1 MGGGD
6 ALQKEEVGGR
16 RGGWGT
22 GSRGEGDRLQRE
34 EVGCVGGR
42 WAPAGPGLSAQGS
55 SWEDRAFALCARG
68 GGSLPMLAPARS
80 RCLFRRGVGPTFL
93 HKRGHS
99 RLFLVIRDR
108 LQIGVCGHFV
118 TEGGWVSW
126 RVGWRGTRP
135 ARAEEARG
143 RKGVRSAPTGHRK
156 PARGATPGSGNW
168 GQVSKS
174 GLAADEL
181 GVHAGVNASLGDEAF
196 VAAAFDDA
204 AVVEHED

>member
-1 MGGGD
+1 MLAGGGLPRD
-6 ALQKEEVGGR
+6 QA
-16 RGGWGT
+16 
-22 GSRGEGDRLQRE
+22 
-34 EVGCVGGR
+34 
-42 WAPAGPGLSAQGS
+42 
-55 SWEDRAFALCARG
+55 CARREARG
-68 GGSLPMLAPARS
+68 RIELSRFARGVSGSLPMLAPARS

-108 LQIGVCGHFV
+108 LQIGVCGPFV

-126 RVGWRGTRP
+126 LVGSSGTRP

-143 RKGVRSAPTGHRK
+143 RRGVRSAPTGRRK

-196 VAAAFDDA
+196 VSAAFDDA
-204 AVVEHED
+204 TVVEHED

>member
-1 MGGGD
+1 MSGLGTRLWGQAPNRGD
-6 ALQKEEVGGR
+6 KGLGTGCNGR
-16 RGGWGT
+16 RGRSPKRGGWGT

-80 RCLFRRGVGPTFL
+80 RCLSRSGVGPTFL

-108 LQIGVCGHFV
+108 LQIGVCEHFV
-118 TEGGWVSW
+118 TGGGWVCW
-126 RVGWRGTRP
+126 RAVGSRGTRP
-135 ARAEEARG
+135 ARAG
-143 RKGVRSAPTGHRK
+143 KLVGG
-156 PARGATPGSGNW
+156 
-168 GQVSKS
+168 
-174 GLAADEL
+174 
-181 GVHAGVNASLGDEAF
+181 
-196 VAAAFDDA
+196 
-204 AVVEHED
+204 

>member
-1 MGGGD
+1 MCNFTCAISKRGGVSAQNPRIQGRNCEAWGQGFGDRLQIGVCGQAAMGFRGEEGDWGQAAMGGGD
-6 ALQKEEVGGR
+6 ALRKEEV
-16 RGGWGT
+16 
-22 GSRGEGDRLQRE
+22 
-34 EVGCVGGR
+34 V
-42 WAPAGPGLSAQGS
+42 
-55 SWEDRAFALCARG
+55 
-68 GGSLPMLAPARS
+68 
-80 RCLFRRGVGPTFL
+80 RCGVGPTYL

-108 LQIGVCGHFV
+108 LQIGVCEHFV
-118 TEGGWVSW
+118 TGGGWVCW

-143 RKGVRSAPTGHRK
+143 RKGVRSAPTGHRI
-156 PARGATPGSGNW
+156 PARGETPGSGNW
-168 GQVSKS
+168 GQVSRS

-204 AVVEHED
+204 TVVEDEN